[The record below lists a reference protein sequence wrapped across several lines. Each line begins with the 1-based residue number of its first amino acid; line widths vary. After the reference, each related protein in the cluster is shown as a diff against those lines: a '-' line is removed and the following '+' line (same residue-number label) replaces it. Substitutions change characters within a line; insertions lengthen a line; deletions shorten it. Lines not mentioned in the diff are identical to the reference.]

1 MDINSDLILLIGRVE
16 GKVDTLVSMQ
26 ASTTQRVDQIEART
40 SQLEQKMAA
49 TTATGTSASAWI
61 TSLISV
67 GAVIV
72 ALAIPFI
79 ESILK

>member
-1 MDINSDLILLIGRVE
+1 MDANSDLILLIGRIE

-26 ASTTQRVDQIEART
+26 ASTTQRVDQIETRT

-49 TTATGTSASAWI
+49 ATASGTSTSAWI
-61 TSLISV
+61 GSLISV
-67 GAVIV
+67 GAVLI

-79 ESILK
+79 ERLLK